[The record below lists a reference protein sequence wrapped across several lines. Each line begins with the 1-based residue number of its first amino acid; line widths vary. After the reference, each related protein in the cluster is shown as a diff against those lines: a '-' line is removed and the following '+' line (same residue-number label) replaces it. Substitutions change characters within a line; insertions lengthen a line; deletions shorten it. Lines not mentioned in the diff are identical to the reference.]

1 MLDLEQK
8 KMQRNIED
16 VGHDEVGFESI
27 EDKGWFLGSDHGR
40 QDVFMKECE
49 VVLEDCMV
57 ADVEEERSN
66 VFVIKMN
73 MQLNKD

>member
-1 MLDLEQK
+1 M
-8 KMQRNIED
+8 
-16 VGHDEVGFESI
+16 GFHHE
-27 EDKGWFLGSDHGR
+27 E

-57 ADVEEERSN
+57 PNVEEQRSN

-73 MQLNKD
+73 M